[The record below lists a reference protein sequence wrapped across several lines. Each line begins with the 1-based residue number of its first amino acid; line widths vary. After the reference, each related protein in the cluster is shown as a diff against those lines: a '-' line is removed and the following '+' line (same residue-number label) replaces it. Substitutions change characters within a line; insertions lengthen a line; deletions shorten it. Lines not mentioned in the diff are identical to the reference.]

1 MTPPFSP
8 WRHFS
13 GDEIG
18 ELPVVRHI
26 LGAMFAGGEM
36 PPVLSVSFFAGFFLG
51 GFANGEKSLILSAV
65 S

>member
-8 WRHFS
+8 WRHFP

-36 PPVLSVSFFAGFFLG
+36 PLVLSVSFSRDFSFEDLQT
-51 GFANGEKSLILSAV
+51 EKRALS
-65 S
+65 

>member
-36 PPVLSVSFFAGFFLG
+36 PPVLSVSFSLDFSLEDLQT
-51 GFANGEKSLILSAV
+51 EKRALS
-65 S
+65 

>member
-36 PPVLSVSFFAGFFLG
+36 PPVLSVSFSRDFSLEDLQT
-51 GFANGEKSLILSAV
+51 EKRALS
-65 S
+65 